1 MLLSD
6 RDLLDELKT
15 GSLQL
20 DPFDSALLQPS
31 NIDVRLHRLFRV
43 FNSHLY
49 THIDPHGPA

>member
-43 FNSHLY
+43 FNNHLY